1 MAAKKFKKYAL
12 FIVCLCISV
21 IYAQESFSQ
30 TTSPNA
36 RTTGPEK
43 GALVIVGGG
52 ATELIII
59 KFMELAGGLDAPIVI
74 IPTAGDTESFGEN
87 AANMGIF
94 RSIGAKNITMLHTRN
109 KQIANSD
116 SFVAPLLTAKGVW
129 FGGGRQWRLV
139 DAYKDTKTEKLLW
152 EVLNKGGVIGGS
164 SAGATIQ
171 GSYLARG
178 DTQNNQ
184 IMTGDHEEGF
194 GFIKNIAIDQHVL
207 ARNRQFDMFDILKKR
222 PELLGI
228 SIDEQT
234 AAIVK
239 GNIFEVIGKSYV
251 IIYDGSFWSGEGWD
265 KKTLPAKDKLFY
277 FLRQGDRYDM
287 LNRRVIEK

>member
-1 MAAKKFKKYAL
+1 MITNAFKKYAFFVI
-12 FIVCLCISV
+12 FICISG
-21 IYAQESFSQ
+21 IYPQESFSQ
-30 TTSPNA
+30 NTDPGA
-36 RTTGPEK
+36 QTTGPEK

-52 ATELIII
+52 ATELIIN
-59 KFMELAGGLDAPIVI
+59 KFLELAGGLDAPIVI
-74 IPTAGDTESFGEN
+74 IPTAGGRDTYGKN
-87 AANMGIF
+87 AANMGLF
-94 RSIGAKNITMLHTRN
+94 RKLGAKNITMLHTSD
-109 KQIANSD
+109 KHIANSD
-116 SFVAPLLTAKGVW
+116 SFVAPLLKAKGVW

-139 DAYKDTKTEKLLW
+139 DAYKDTKTEQMFWK
-152 EVLNKGGVIGGS
+152 VLNKGGVIGGS

-178 DTQNNQ
+178 DTKNNQ
-184 IMTGDHEEGF
+184 IMSGDHEEGF

-228 SIDEQT
+228 SVDEQT

-239 GNIFEVIGKSYV
+239 GNIFEVIGQSYV

-265 KKTLPAKDKLFY
+265 MKNLPDKDKLFY
-277 FLRQGDRYDM
+277 FLQNGDRYDM